1 MIVCFALKMHWG
13 CPCLCVSGNGMSNHI
28 CGLIFTNASFD
39 RKRVVNLRTLDDRTA
54 REVNNMY
61 M

>member
-1 MIVCFALKMHWG
+1 
-13 CPCLCVSGNGMSNHI
+13 MSNHI